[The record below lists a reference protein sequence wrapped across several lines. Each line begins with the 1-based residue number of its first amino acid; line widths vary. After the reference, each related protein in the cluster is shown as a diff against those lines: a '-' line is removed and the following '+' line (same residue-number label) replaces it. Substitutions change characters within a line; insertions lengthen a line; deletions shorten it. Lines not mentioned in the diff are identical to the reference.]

1 MNRQEL
7 RKVDLNIMVIFERVM
22 QELNVTRAAKSLGIS
37 QPTVT
42 AALNKLRR
50 ILEDPLFILNGQGIE
65 PTARAY
71 HVYKELTPALDELT
85 RALSSQLRPQPHILQ
100 CINMTGTS
108 SANR

>member
-7 RKVDLNIMVIFERVM
+7 RKVDLNIMVIFERVT

-71 HVYKELTPALDELT
+71 QVYQEITPALDELT
-85 RALSSQLRPQPHILQ
+85 RALSSQLRPQSHPFKP
-100 CINMTGTS
+100 INLTETS
-108 SANR
+108 SLDR